1 MTLENIIILAV
12 LIVLAFIIIR
22 FLTKILAK
30 LIAFAVVAALII
42 YVLFYWNGGILNLG
56 KNEFIIYDL
65 EQKYCVEKYDTV
77 KCDCIIQPLKDDIES
92 KYTAEELEALKGKQ
106 KESLNILMNSY
117 RENQESI
124 HECLKENNSGD
135 AWKEIIED
143 LKSSWL
149 NRKLKE
155 LLEKGE
161 EKIEDVAWLP
171 TRNKPHNLI

>member
-1 MTLENIIILAV
+1 MSVENIIILVVVV
-12 LIVLAFIIIR
+12 LIAFIIIR

-30 LIAFAVVAALII
+30 LIAIAIVAALII

-77 KCDCIIQPLKDDIES
+77 KCDCIIKPLLEDIES
-92 KYTAEELEALKGKQ
+92 KYTTKELDALKGKQ
-106 KESLNILMNSY
+106 KESLDILMNSY

-149 NRKLKE
+149 NRKLRE

-161 EKIEDVAWLP
+161 EKIEDVA
-171 TRNKPHNLI
+171 